1 MGGPYV
7 IGVDGGTESLRA
19 GVVDLTGKP
28 LAFATAAYP
37 THFPQPSWAEQ
48 APQDWW
54 AALGTAVRAVVAEA
68 KLRPDDIAAICIDT
82 TCCSVVTL
90 DAKGHALRPALIWM
104 DVRSAAQAERVA
116 ASGDPAL
123 AVNAAGAGPVSA
135 EWMIPKALWLHDNE
149 PEIFKQARYVCEF
162 QDFMNFHLTG
172 RMVASI
178 TNASVRWH
186 HGAGGPGYARSL
198 VERLGIGELMQKWP
212 GEVVPL
218 GQVIAGLTPAAAEH
232 VRLPAGLPVVQGG
245 ADAFVAMIGLGVVR
259 PGRLALIT
267 GSSHLQLGLSA
278 REIHGKGMWG
288 SYRDAVI
295 PGLHV
300 VEGGQTSTGSIVNW
314 FMRLLGGE
322 PAYDRLNREAA
333 VLPPGAEGLVILD
346 HFQGNRTPYTDA
358 RSRGV
363 VSGLTLKHGQAHLFR
378 AIMEGVAFG
387 TALIFD
393 TMSANGYA
401 PTEVAICGGTTRSDL
416 WLQIHADVTG
426 VPMTV
431 TAVPDAP
438 ILGCAILAAVGA
450 GLHGD
455 IASAADAMVHTTRTV
470 APDAAA
476 HAAYRPFYEAYK
488 DTYGALANVLHR
500 QAAAAGGA

>member
-19 GVVDLTGKP
+19 GVVDLAGRP
-28 LAFATAAYP
+28 VAFATASYE
-37 THFPQPSWAEQ
+37 TRFPQPGWAEQ
-48 APQDWW
+48 SPDDWW
-54 AALGTAVRAVVAEA
+54 RALGAAVRKAIAEA
-68 KLRPDDIAAICIDT
+68 GVRPVEIAAICIDT
-82 TCCSVVTL
+82 TCCSVVAL
-90 DAKGHALRPALIWM
+90 DGDGRALRPALIWM

-123 AVNAAGAGPVSA
+123 KVNGAGAGPVSA

-149 PEIFKQARYVCEF
+149 PDTFARARHVCEF

-172 RMVASI
+172 RMTASI

-186 HGAGGPGYARSL
+186 YGAAGPGYARSL
-198 VERLGIGELMQKWP
+198 VERLGIGALLDKWP
-212 GEVVPL
+212 AAVVPL
-218 GQVIAGLTPAAAEH
+218 GEVIDGLTPAAAAH
-232 VRLPAGLPVVQGG
+232 LGLPAGLPVVQGG
-245 ADAFVAMIGLGVVR
+245 ADAFIAMIGLGVVR

-267 GSSHLQLGLSA
+267 GSSHLQLGLSPRA
-278 REIHGKGMWG
+278 LHGKGMWG
-288 SYRDAVI
+288 SYADAVI

-322 PAYDRLNREAA
+322 AGYGRLNQEAA
-333 VLPPGAEGLVILD
+333 ALPPGAEGLVVLD

-393 TMSANGYA
+393 TMAANGYA
-401 PTEVAICGGTTRSDL
+401 PQEVMICGGTTRSDL

-426 VPMTV
+426 LPMTV

-450 GLHGD
+450 GLQPD
-455 IASAADAMVHTTRTV
+455 IVTAADAMVKVDRTV
-470 APDAAA
+470 TPDAAA
-476 HAAYRPFYEAYK
+476 HADYRPFYEAYK
-488 DTYGALANVLHR
+488 DTYGALAAVLHR
-500 QAAAAGGA
+500 QAAAAGA